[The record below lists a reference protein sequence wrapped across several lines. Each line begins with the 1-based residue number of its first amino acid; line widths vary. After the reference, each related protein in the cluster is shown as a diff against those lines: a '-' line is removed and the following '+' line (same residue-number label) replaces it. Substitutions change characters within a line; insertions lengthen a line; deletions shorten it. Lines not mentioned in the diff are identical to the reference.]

1 MSTQYRLAAVAAASV
16 LCCLV
21 QSSMCLAE
29 AVRLPW
35 LDEVQ
40 VPLLQSSNELTL
52 PPTLAHA
59 DGSPIRELT
68 EWQRRRE
75 EIRRWWLSFLGMPQR
90 DQNLPVQTLRIL
102 SRKDLEDVSR
112 CLIEY
117 ETQQGWKTKA
127 YLLFPRGSDIFSQ
140 RERRLPAIVVF
151 HSTTND
157 TIRQPAG
164 LTSEK
169 TKAFGLELARRGY
182 VTLCPECFL
191 WSGGPPYDYR
201 RQVERFTNQ
210 FPGVKGMAKMLL
222 DGQAAVDL
230 LVSFPGVNPHRL
242 GAVGHSLGGKEVL
255 YLAAFDERIR
265 ASVSSEGGIALSF
278 SNWDAPWYLG
288 QEIRRTGFGHDHHE
302 LIALVAPRAFL
313 LIGGDSAEGE
323 KSIPFLQAAW
333 PVYQLY
339 GERPALGL
347 WNHRRGHTVPEIA
360 VHRIAEWFDVYL
372 SSTMCEDYEG
382 MLSIPRRFSECNCR
396 ANH

>member
-1 MSTQYRLAAVAAASV
+1 VVASRPEVNRPYFFGPVTAVSV
-16 LCCLV
+16 LFWLV
-21 QSSMCLAE
+21 QCSMCSGELTC
-29 AVRLPW
+29 VPW

-40 VPLLQSSNELTL
+40 APLLQSVNERTL
-52 PPTLAHA
+52 PPALANA
-59 DGSPIRELT
+59 DGSPIRDLT

-75 EIRRWWLSFLGMPQR
+75 EIRRWWLNFLGLPRR
-90 DQNLPVQTLRIL
+90 DHDLPAQTLRIL
-102 SRKDLEDVSR
+102 SREDLEDVSR

-117 ETQQGWKTKA
+117 QTQECWKTKA
-127 YLLFPRGSDIFSQ
+127 YLLYPRGYEIFLQ
-140 RERRLPAIVVF
+140 RNKRLPGIVVF

-191 WSGGPPYDYR
+191 WSGGPPYDYYK
-201 RQVERFTNQ
+201 QVEQFRNQ
-210 FPGVKGMAKMLL
+210 FPGAKGMAKMLL
-222 DGQAAVDL
+222 DAQAAVDL
-230 LVSFPGVNPHRL
+230 LMSFPGVDSGRL

-278 SNWDAPWYLG
+278 SNWEAPWYLG
-288 QEIRRTGFGHDHHE
+288 QEIRQKEFGHDHHE
-302 LIALVAPRAFL
+302 LVALVAPRAFL
-313 LIGGDSAEGE
+313 LIGGDSADGA

-339 GERPALGL
+339 GERPPLGL
-347 WNHRRGHTVPEIA
+347 WNHRQGHSVPEEA
-360 VHRIAEWFDVYL
+360 LNRIAEWFDAYL
-372 SSTMCEDYEG
+372 KGS
-382 MLSIPRRFSECNCR
+382 PRQHN
-396 ANH
+396 